1 MLYYCMYKVE
11 FTSSAFKA
19 LRGLSD
25 EVGIRIR
32 RAIKTLAN
40 DPHHYRGVTTIQGG
54 PKNRFRIRVGDYRI
68 VFDRDDKIRILLIL
82 RIGHRREVYR

>member
-1 MLYYCMYKVE
+1 ME
-11 FTSSAFKA
+11 FTASAVKE
-19 LRGLSD
+19 LRRLSVEIGL
-25 EVGIRIR
+25 RIR
-32 RAIKTLAN
+32 EAIKILAK
-40 DPHHYRGVTTIQGG
+40 DPRNYHGIKSLQGG